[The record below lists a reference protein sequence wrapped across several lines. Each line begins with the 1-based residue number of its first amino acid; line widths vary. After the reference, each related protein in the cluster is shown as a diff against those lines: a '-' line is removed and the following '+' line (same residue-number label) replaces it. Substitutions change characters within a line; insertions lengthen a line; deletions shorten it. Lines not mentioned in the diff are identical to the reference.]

1 MFSSQFMSIAV
12 AKMFEADMS
21 RFEFVFSKDSL
32 IKTCV
37 YFAVMYIAVMFFN
50 TITVSRYKLINL
62 LNSHKKNE
70 KVKIKNPFI
79 CVVVFIVATAILGY
93 AYWKVTLDIKSL
105 TTADKI
111 LPPILMGIIR
121 NNSNFLVSI
130 RIYFASY
137 SKT

>member
-1 MFSSQFMSIAV
+1 
-12 AKMFEADMS
+12 MFEADMS
-21 RFEFVFSKDSL
+21 KFEFVFSGGSL

-37 YFAVMYIAVMFFN
+37 YFAVMYVAVMFFN
-50 TITVSRYKLINL
+50 TITISRYKLINL

-79 CVVVFIVATAILGY
+79 CIAVFIIATAILGY
-93 AYWKVTLDIKSL
+93 AYWKVTLDVKSL

-121 NNSNFLVSI
+121 NNSSILVII

>member
-1 MFSSQFMSIAV
+1 
-12 AKMFEADMS
+12 MFEADMS